1 MPPTRNVGKLY
12 TMNDVIKNIL
22 ERRTIRHYD
31 YRQISDDELEQIL
44 QAGLYAST
52 AGGRQ
57 LPIMLVCQDRQ
68 LNERLGRINRAAF
81 GAANSDGIHFVSATH
96 KSIADDDSIKSGFY
110 DAPTVITIFAP
121 RRWLYGINDCTS
133 VAVNMTI
140 AAWSL
145 GIGCCYVSRAEET
158 FDTDLGKE
166 TMRNSG
172 IDPEVYTAR
181 VCLTVG
187 YPAGEPAIAKPRK
200 PDRIRFIK

>member
-1 MPPTRNVGKLY
+1 
-12 TMNDVIKNIL
+12 MNEVIKNIL
-22 ERRTIRHYD
+22 ERRTIRHYED
-31 YRQISDDELEQIL
+31 RQITDDELEQIL

-57 LPIMLVCQDRQ
+57 LPIMLVCQDKE

-110 DAPTVITIFAP
+110 GAPTVITIFAP
-121 RRWLYGINDCTS
+121 KRWLYGINDCTS
-133 VAVNMTI
+133 VAVNMTL

-145 GIGCCYVSRAEET
+145 GIGCCYVSRSEET
-158 FDTDLGKE
+158 FDTELGKE
-166 TMRNSG
+166 TMLKAG
-172 IDPEVYTAR
+172 IDPEVYIAR

-187 YPAGEPAIAKPRK
+187 YPAGAAAIAKPRK